1 MKAAKF
7 PFRKL
12 LEHADFV
19 ILILFIKEKYLK
31 VNIVRYQIQEM
42 TYQEKFDELQNIFSE
57 KFDAYKKFQKE
68 LTLGNNESD
77 EFLIAKSE
85 FEKAKSEFEKA
96 SNDFQSFLILF
107 NENNPSPNDE
117 FGTIGQRCL

>member
-1 MKAAKF
+1 
-7 PFRKL
+7 
-12 LEHADFV
+12 
-19 ILILFIKEKYLK
+19 
-31 VNIVRYQIQEM
+31 M

-85 FEKAKSEFEKA
+85 FEKA

-107 NENNPSPNDE
+107 NENNPSPDDE